1 MALVQNG
8 GKSAIT
14 HYEVVENYKNAA
26 SLIKCNLE
34 TGRTHQIRVH
44 LSSIGCNLIGD
55 DIYVKAKKTAIM
67 LPEPLKSYINTFP
80 RQALHA
86 YSLGFIHPRTKQNL
100 SFCADFPDDMQNL
113 LANLRAYKL

>member
-14 HYEVVENYKNAA
+14 HYEVVESFKNAV
-26 SLIKCNLE
+26 SLVKCNLE

-44 LSSIGCNLIGD
+44 LSSIGHHLVGD
-55 DIYVKAKKTAIM
+55 DVYEKPKKTSIL
-67 LPEPLKSYINTFP
+67 LPIELKKLVNNFP

-86 YSLGFIHPRTKQNL
+86 FSLGVIHPRSKKFMHFEASIPEDMSELIKQL
-100 SFCADFPDDMQNL
+100 EQ
-113 LANLRAYKL
+113 